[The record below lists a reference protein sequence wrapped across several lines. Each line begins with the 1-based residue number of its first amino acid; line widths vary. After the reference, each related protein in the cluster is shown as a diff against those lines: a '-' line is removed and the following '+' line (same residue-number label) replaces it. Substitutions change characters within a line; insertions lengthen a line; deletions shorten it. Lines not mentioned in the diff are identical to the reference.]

1 MLKKK
6 EARRILLAALTLLV
20 SALMGGCGG
29 PYGCNRTRSGCLT
42 WGYEFV
48 ASCSPEEEVDGVCPT
63 GGAGGTA
70 GDGGTGGQGGVG
82 GNTGGTS
89 TTSTT
94 SSTSSTG
101 TAGSGGDGGM
111 GGQGGIG
118 GSTGGTGGSGG
129 CPDLTPQVLA
139 DLLGKSCQDLFL
151 PSDCESDVALSHE
164 GMSKS
169 VLSQYPEL
177 LQGYTNPTVPSFAD
191 VTTDSA
197 INQLVWLGLEAADL
211 SGEFFPDTP
220 TTLCDAQELVD
231 VLDALPTQY
240 WVLKSVNQA
249 TTLGSGLGAV
259 TSATYHV
266 YGTDPGH
273 HLTGEV
279 SVVNNLSGNFMVPE
293 STNALEAVVVRCEDP
308 VTSGSFAGTPATLSG
323 GQAMSSLDCWKANGA
338 PLPVQI
344 QMDPAPNGGGAQ
356 ARLGINPASVILRG
370 WPKEQGGP
378 TPTLVTIN

>member
-1 MLKKK
+1 MLISKK
-6 EARRILLAALTLLV
+6 ARRFLLAALALLV

-42 WGYEFV
+42 WGEEFV
-48 ASCSPEEEVDGVCPT
+48 ASCSNEEAGNGVCPT

-70 GDGGTGGQGGVG
+70 GNGGTGGQGGVG
-82 GNTGGTS
+82 GSTGGTS
-89 TTSTT
+89 TSTE
-94 SSTSSTG
+94 
-101 TAGSGGDGGM
+101 TAGNGGEGGM
-111 GGQGGIG
+111 GGQGGVG

-139 DLLGKSCQDLFL
+139 GVLETPCQDLFL
-151 PSDCESDVALSHE
+151 PSDCQSDVALSHE
-164 GMSKS
+164 GMSES

-177 LQGYTNPTVPSFAD
+177 LQGYTEPTVPSFAD

-211 SGEFFPDTP
+211 SGEFFPETP
-220 TTLCDAQELVD
+220 TTLCDAQALVD
-231 VLDALPTQY
+231 ALKALSTQY
-240 WVLKSVNQA
+240 WVLKSVNPA

-266 YGTDPGH
+266 YGTDPEH

-279 SVVNNLSGNFMVPE
+279 GVVNNLSGDFTSPE
-293 STNALEAVVVRCEDP
+293 PTNALEAVVVRCEDP
-308 VTSGSFAGTPATLSG
+308 VANGSFAGSPAALSG
-323 GQAMSSLDCWKANGA
+323 GQASFSLDCWKANGA

-344 QMDPAPNGGGAQ
+344 QMDPAPNGAGAQ
-356 ARLGINPASVILRG
+356 ARLGIDPALVILRG
-370 WPKEQGGP
+370 WPNEQGGP
-378 TPTLVTIN
+378 MPTLVNIN